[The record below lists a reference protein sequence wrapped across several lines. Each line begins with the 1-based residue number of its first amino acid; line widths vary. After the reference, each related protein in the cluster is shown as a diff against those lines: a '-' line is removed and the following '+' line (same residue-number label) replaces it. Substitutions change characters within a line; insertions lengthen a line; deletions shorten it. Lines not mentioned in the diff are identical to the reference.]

1 MSDALERVREVL
13 ADRDATYPH
22 PDYDKEPLDAFQLDW
37 ADLRAVCAD
46 LTALRGAR
54 SWERWAVD
62 NGHGEVHDTFTTKDE
77 AKHYLWNPGERVI
90 RVRITEIPEDGQ

>member
-1 MSDALERVREVL
+1 MSDALERVRRCL
-13 ADRDATYPH
+13 AASEER
-22 PDYDKEPLDAFQLDW
+22 DYDHISVNVDES
-37 ADLRAVCAD
+37 DLRAVCAE

>member
-1 MSDALERVREVL
+1 MSDALERVREDSKMWSL
-13 ADRDATYPH
+13 LSNEED
-22 PDYDKEPLDAFQLDW
+22 
-37 ADLRAVCAD
+37 DLHAVCAELERLRAE